1 MIKIRDLTFEYFDR
15 DDEGN
20 LTEMVNAIRGINFD
34 AGEGEFIVV
43 AGVNGSG
50 KSTFAKILNRLLL
63 PIEGTVLIGGLD
75 AMQEENII
83 PIRKMV
89 GMVFQNPDDQLIG
102 SVVEEDVA
110 FGAENIGVPHKE
122 LVKRVEDALAQVGLS
137 ASMRIEELSGGGKQK
152 VAIAGVLAMKQ
163 GITIILITHLMEE
176 LLLADWIYVMHQG
189 RLAMKGS
196 RNALFA
202 EPEKLR
208 SFGLEL
214 PMTVQLSHALAER
227 GCVRTK
233 DLFSVEAIAERIYK
247 EHPYAFL
254 KEKTMEPASVDK
266 KAKVLSQAIVFQHVN
281 LSYGKKL
288 ILNDVCCSI
297 EKGAHFTDG
306 WKHLCGW
313 NGSDGYFCGY
323 CSIA

>member
-110 FGAENIGVPHKE
+110 FGAENISVPHKE
-122 LVKRVEDALAQVGLS
+122 LVKRVEDALAQVWLA

-152 VAIAGVLAMKQ
+152 LRRMAVSSPIGWLNVMGTDVQVADGTVGPVAQKLYDTLYGMQTGTVADDM
-163 GITIILITHLMEE
+163 GWTYR
-176 LLLADWIYVMHQG
+176 LL
-189 RLAMKGS
+189 
-196 RNALFA
+196 
-202 EPEKLR
+202 
-208 SFGLEL
+208 
-214 PMTVQLSHALAER
+214 
-227 GCVRTK
+227 
-233 DLFSVEAIAERIYK
+233 
-247 EHPYAFL
+247 
-254 KEKTMEPASVDK
+254 
-266 KAKVLSQAIVFQHVN
+266 
-281 LSYGKKL
+281 
-288 ILNDVCCSI
+288 
-297 EKGAHFTDG
+297 
-306 WKHLCGW
+306 
-313 NGSDGYFCGY
+313 
-323 CSIA
+323 

>member
-110 FGAENIGVPHKE
+110 FGAENISVPHKE
-122 LVKRVEDALAQVGLS
+122 LVKRVEDALAQVGLA

-152 VAIAGVLAMKQ
+152 VAIAGVLAMKP
-163 GITIILITHLMEE
+163 
-176 LLLADWIYVMHQG
+176 
-189 RLAMKGS
+189 R
-196 RNALFA
+196 
-202 EPEKLR
+202 
-208 SFGLEL
+208 
-214 PMTVQLSHALAER
+214 
-227 GCVRTK
+227 
-233 DLFSVEAIAERIYK
+233 
-247 EHPYAFL
+247 
-254 KEKTMEPASVDK
+254 
-266 KAKVLSQAIVFQHVN
+266 
-281 LSYGKKL
+281 
-288 ILNDVCCSI
+288 
-297 EKGAHFTDG
+297 
-306 WKHLCGW
+306 
-313 NGSDGYFCGY
+313 
-323 CSIA
+323 